1 VKICL
6 VSSLFPPQTIGGA
19 EVMVSQAAD
28 GLLAAGHSVSVV
40 TTAPRAETGDEV
52 VRGIR
57 IRRIQTGNL
66 YWPGAA
72 PTAPMALKPLWH
84 AIDLWNPVVYRRLR
98 RILRDDRPDV
108 VHTNNLG
115 GLSPAVW
122 AAARAEGMPIVHTP
136 HDYALT
142 CVRAMRLTRGGRIC
156 ESRCSTCA
164 IRGAWLR
171 RVSGAVAAVA
181 APSRFVLDRH
191 LELGFFPGA
200 KAHVIPWAVDK
211 PPAVSTVRMHGP
223 LGVLLIG
230 QLRAHKGIRVAL
242 AAIAAAPDLD
252 IRLDIAGTGELLAE
266 CRAAAARD
274 PRIRV
279 HGFVTGSAKEALFR
293 DSHVLV
299 CPSTWWEVTGIV
311 ILEAYARGLPAI
323 GSRIGGIP
331 EVIDH
336 GKTGFLVKPGDSV
349 ELAARLRE
357 LAANRDLVRTLAQ
370 RALAHADA
378 NRVDAMAARLSA
390 VYADVTD
397 AAGQRRDI

>member
-28 GLLAAGHSVSVV
+28 GLHAAGHSVSVV

-57 IRRIQTGNL
+57 IRRILTGNL

-72 PTAPMALKPLWH
+72 PTAPMALKPVWH

-142 CVRAMRLTRGGRIC
+142 CVRAMRLTRGGLIC

-200 KAHVIPWAVDK
+200 KAHVVPWAVDK
-211 PPAVSTVRMHGP
+211 PPAVSTVRTHGP

>member
-6 VSSLFPPQTIGGA
+6 VSSLFPPRVIGGA
-19 EVMVSQAAD
+19 EIMVGHAAD
-28 GLLAAGHSVSVV
+28 GLHAAGHSVSVV
-40 TTAPRAETGDEV
+40 TTAPRAETGHEV
-52 VRGIR
+52 VRGIGIHR
-57 IRRIQTGNL
+57 IRTGNL

-72 PTAPMALKPLWH
+72 PTAPRAVKPLWH
-84 AIDLWNPVVYRRLR
+84 AIDLWNPVVHRRLR
-98 RILRDDRPDV
+98 RILRDEAPDV

-122 AAARAEGMPIVHTP
+122 AAATAEGMPIVHTP

-171 RVSGAVAAVA
+171 RLSGAVAAVT

-191 LELGFFPGA
+191 LELGFFGRA
-200 KAHVIPWAVDK
+200 KAHVVPYAVEK
-211 PPAVSTVRMHGP
+211 PPAAPPARHGQ

-242 AAIAAAPDLD
+242 AALAAAPDLD
-252 IRLDIAGTGELLAE
+252 VRLDIAGTGELLAE

-336 GKTGFLVKPGDSV
+336 GRTGFLVRPGDAV

-357 LAANRDLVRTLAQ
+357 LAVNRDLVRTLGQ
-370 RALAHADA
+370 GGLAHAET

-390 VYADVTD
+390 VYAEVHD
-397 AAGQRRDI
+397 AVSRRRDI

>member
-1 VKICL
+1 MRICL
-6 VSSLFPPQTIGGA
+6 VSNLFPPQTIGGA
-19 EVMVSQAAD
+19 EIMVGHAAD
-28 GLLAAGHSVSVV
+28 GLHAAGHAVSVV
-40 TTAPRAETGDEV
+40 TTAPRGETGDEV

-57 IRRIQTGNL
+57 IKRIRIGNL

-98 RILRDDRPDV
+98 RILGDDPPDV

-122 AAARAEGMPIVHTP
+122 GAARAEGLPIVHTP

-171 RVSGAVAAVA
+171 RLSGAVTAVA

-191 LELGFFPGA
+191 LELGFFPRA
-200 KAHVIPWAVDK
+200 KAHVVPWAVEK
-211 PPAVSTVRMHGP
+211 PPAASAARTHGP

-242 AAIAAAPDLD
+242 AALAAAPDLD
-252 IRLDIAGTGELLAE
+252 VRLDIAGTGELLAE

-293 DSHVLV
+293 DSEVLV

-336 GKTGFLVKPGDSV
+336 GRTGFLVRPGDSV

-357 LAANRDLVRTLAQ
+357 LAASRGLVRTLAQ

-390 VYADVTD
+390 VYTD

>member
-1 VKICL
+1 MKVCL
-6 VSSLFPPQTIGGA
+6 VSNLYPPRTIGGA
-19 EVMVSQAAD
+19 EIMVGHAAD
-28 GLLAAGHSVSVV
+28 GLHAAGHSVSVV
-40 TTAPRAETGDEV
+40 TTAPRAETGNEV

-57 IRRIQTGNL
+57 VRRIGTGNL

-72 PTAPMALKPLWH
+72 PTAPRALKPLWH
-84 AIDLWNPVVYRRLR
+84 AIDLWNPIVHRRLR
-98 RILRDDRPDV
+98 RILREDAPDV
-108 VHTNNLG
+108 VHTHNLG

-122 AAARAEGMPIVHTP
+122 AAARAESRPIVHTP

-142 CVRAMRLTRGGRIC
+142 CVRAMRLTRRGRIC

-171 RVSGAVAAVA
+171 RWSGAVAAVA

-200 KAHVIPWAVDK
+200 KTHVVPWAVEK
-211 PPAVSTVRMHGP
+211 PPAAPAARTHGP

-242 AAIAAAPDLD
+242 AALAAAPDLD
-252 IRLDIAGTGELLAE
+252 VRLEIAGTGELLAE
-266 CRAAAARD
+266 CHAAAARD

-279 HGFVTGSAKEALFR
+279 HGFVAGAAKEALFR
-293 DSHVLV
+293 DTHVLV

-311 ILEAYARGLPAI
+311 ILEGYARGLPAI

-336 GKTGFLVKPGDSV
+336 GRTGFLVRPGDSA

-357 LAANRDLVRTLAQ
+357 LAANRDVVGALAQ

-378 NRVDAMAARLSA
+378 NRVDAMAARLGA

-397 AAGQRRDI
+397 AAGKPP

>member
-6 VSSLFPPQTIGGA
+6 VSSLFPPRIIGGA
-19 EVMVSQAAD
+19 EVMVGHAAD
-28 GLLAAGHSVSVV
+28 GLHAAGHSVSVV
-40 TTAPRAETGDEV
+40 TTAPRAETGHEI

-57 IRRIQTGNL
+57 IHRIRIGNV

-72 PTAPMALKPLWH
+72 PAAPRALKPLWH
-84 AIDLWNPVVYRRLR
+84 AIDLWNPVVHRRLR
-98 RILRDDRPDV
+98 RLLRAERPDV

-122 AAARAEGMPIVHTP
+122 AAAGAEGLPIVHTP

-156 ESRCSTCA
+156 ESRCATCA
-164 IRGAWLR
+164 VRGAWLR
-171 RVSGAVAAVA
+171 RLSGAVAAVT

-191 LELGFFPGA
+191 LELGFFA
-200 KAHVIPWAVDK
+200 RARAHVVPYAVDK
-211 PPAVSTVRMHGP
+211 PRPTPPPRKQGP

-230 QLRAHKGIRVAL
+230 QLRPHKGIRVAL
-242 AAIAAAPDLD
+242 AALAAAPELDL
-252 IRLDIAGTGELLAE
+252 RLDIAGTGELLDE

-274 PRIRV
+274 RRIRV
-279 HGFVTGSAKEALFR
+279 HGFVTGAAKQALFD

-311 ILEAYARGLPAI
+311 ILEAYAHGLPAI

-336 GKTGFLVKPGDSV
+336 GRTGFLVQPGHGV

-357 LAANRDLVRTLAQ
+357 LAADRDLA
-370 RALAHADA
+370 RALGQTALARADA
-378 NRVDAMAARLSA
+378 NTVGTMAARLGA
-390 VYADVTD
+390 VYTEVRD
-397 AAGQRRDI
+397 AARRGRDI

>member
-1 VKICL
+1 MKICL
-6 VSSLFPPQTIGGA
+6 VSSLFPPRIIGGA
-19 EVMVSQAAD
+19 EVMVGHAAD
-28 GLLAAGHSVSVV
+28 ALHAAGHAVSVV
-40 TTAPRAETGDEV
+40 TTAPRGETGHEV

-57 IRRIQTGNL
+57 IHRIRTGNL

-72 PTAPMALKPLWH
+72 STAPRALKPLWH
-84 AIDLWNPVVYRRLR
+84 GIDLWNPVVYRRLR
-98 RILRDDRPDV
+98 RILRDETPDI

-122 AAARAEGMPIVHTP
+122 AAARAEGRPIVHTP

-164 IRGAWLR
+164 VRGVWLR
-171 RVSGAVAAVA
+171 RLSGAVAAVA

-191 LELGFFPGA
+191 LELGFFPKA
-200 KAHVIPWAVDK
+200 KPHVVPFGVDK
-211 PPAVSTVRMHGP
+211 PPVIAASRGHGP

-242 AAIAAAPDLD
+242 AALAAAPDLD
-252 IRLDIAGTGELLAE
+252 VRLDIAGTGDLLAE
-266 CRAAAARD
+266 CREAAARD
-274 PRIRV
+274 SRIRV
-279 HGFVTGSAKEALFR
+279 HGFLAGPAKEVLFG

-336 GKTGFLVKPGDSV
+336 ERTGFLVQPGDPA
-349 ELAARLRE
+349 ELATRLRE
-357 LAANRDLVRTLAQ
+357 LAADRDLVRTLGQ
-370 RALAHADA
+370 SALAHAAA
-378 NRVDAMAARLSA
+378 NRVETMAARLSA
-390 VYADVTD
+390 VYAECTMPRVD
-397 AAGQRRDI
+397 AVDI

>member
-1 VKICL
+1 
-6 VSSLFPPQTIGGA
+6 
-19 EVMVSQAAD
+19 MVGHAAD
-28 GLLAAGHSVSVV
+28 GLHAAGHSVSVV
-40 TTAPRAETGDEV
+40 TTAPRAETVDEV

-57 IRRIQTGNL
+57 IKRIRTGNL

-72 PTAPMALKPLWH
+72 PTAPTALKPLWH
-84 AIDLWNPVVYRRLR
+84 AIDLWNPVVHRRLR
-98 RILRDDRPDV
+98 RILRDDPPDV

-164 IRGAWLR
+164 IRGVWLR
-171 RVSGAVAAVA
+171 RLSGAVAAVA

-191 LELGFFPGA
+191 LELGFFPRA
-200 KAHVIPWAVDK
+200 KAHVVPCAVEK
-211 PPAVSTVRMHGP
+211 PPAASTPRTHGP

-242 AAIAAAPDLD
+242 AALAAAPDLD
-252 IRLDIAGTGELLAE
+252 VRLDIAGTGELLAD

-279 HGFVTGSAKEALFR
+279 HGFVAGSAKEALFR

-311 ILEAYARGLPAI
+311 ILEGYARGLPAI

-336 GKTGFLVKPGDSV
+336 GRTGFLVPPGDSA
-349 ELAARLRE
+349 ELTVRLRE
-357 LAANRDLVRTLAQ
+357 LAANRDLVHTLAQ

-397 AAGQRRDI
+397 AAGQPRDI